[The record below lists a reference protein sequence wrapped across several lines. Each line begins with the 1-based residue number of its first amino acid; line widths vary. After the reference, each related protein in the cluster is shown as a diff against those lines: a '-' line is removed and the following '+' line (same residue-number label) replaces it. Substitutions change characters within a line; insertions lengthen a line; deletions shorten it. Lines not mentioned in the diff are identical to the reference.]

1 MRPPDQQQA
10 SPGPG
15 MDADG
20 ASCLQGARRVSGR
33 AAARAGSALAAR
45 GGAGSPPPPG
55 AVSPARPGS
64 QELRVSPGG
73 GKPGWRIACSGLS
86 SAQPPASRGP
96 RASERACGRPPSRAS
111 RVSRGQPGLACKPTC
126 SPSALAPRR
135 LALVSPRAAWG
146 GAGSPRQRRA
156 VARECRHVPSVRGW
170 VSPRQRG
177 LVASQALPAGPLPS
191 LEPPAA
197 RRPLGTGFGRHDP
210 AASPGWLFQTSL

>member
-1 MRPPDQQQA
+1 MQRGAGRLQRQGLDESRGAQAEFGPGGTVRPPDQQQA

-135 LALVSPRAAWG
+135 NYSVTPIQDTPIIPGVMRVG
-146 GAGSPRQRRA
+146 FA
-156 VARECRHVPSVRGW
+156 V
-170 VSPRQRG
+170 
-177 LVASQALPAGPLPS
+177 LN
-191 LEPPAA
+191 
-197 RRPLGTGFGRHDP
+197 
-210 AASPGWLFQTSL
+210 